1 MDAVFLDDESGE
13 AVSLLTI
20 AENTLISRRVRD
32 GEVWATH
39 VKRCSPFMC
48 FRRMCGVPMHVLKR
62 MKIARA
68 RWVF

>member
-39 VKRCSPFMC
+39 VKRCSPFM
-48 FRRMCGVPMHVLKR
+48 
-62 MKIARA
+62 
-68 RWVF
+68 VFS